1 MRKHM
6 FPLQPQRV
14 FKLVALL
21 IATTASA
28 LVSAASTPTV
38 TINFTGKYVLY
49 SCGITGGVDQT
60 VTLPTVSDKAL
71 NSPGS
76 TAGSTPFHITVNCDG
91 EEPTTPGSGVK
102 GVRAF
107 FEPGTTVDAGTGN
120 LINLPAPGGA
130 TAGGVQI
137 QLLNEDNSV
146 IKIGDR
152 TTMPFKAVGAAG
164 GDVRLNYVA
173 RYYAAGTVTP
183 GTVQT
188 YVTYILEMP

>member
-1 MRKHM
+1 MNAHM
-6 FPLQPQRV
+6 FRLQPQRV
-14 FKLVALL
+14 FKLAALL
-21 IATTASA
+21 VAATASA
-28 LVSAASTPTV
+28 LALGASTPTV

-49 SCGITGGVDQT
+49 SCGITGGADQT

-71 NSPGS
+71 NTPGN

-91 EEPTTPGSGVK
+91 EDPSTPGSGVK

-107 FEPGTTVDAGTGN
+107 FESGPTVDSGTGN
-120 LINLPAPGGA
+120 LINQPAPGGA
-130 TAGGVQI
+130 AAGGVQI

-146 IKIGDR
+146 IKIGDGA
-152 TTMPFKAVGAAG
+152 TMPFKAVGAAG